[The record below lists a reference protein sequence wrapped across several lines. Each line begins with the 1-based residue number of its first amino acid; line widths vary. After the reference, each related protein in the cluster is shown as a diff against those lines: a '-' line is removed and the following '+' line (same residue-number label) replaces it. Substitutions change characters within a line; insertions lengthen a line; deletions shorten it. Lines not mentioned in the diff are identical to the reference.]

1 MAYGT
6 TEGNYFQAK
15 QNNNQGVPTTTN
27 FSIVVE
33 DNTQGAKSGLITI
46 YAENGTRVV
55 GTIPRGGS
63 FIPNPSATNPTNELK
78 AEFNYFSQQ
87 DNITAVKNQAI
98 ITVQKS
104 LSKTADPNQTPA
116 QREAIARSVVFGP
129 QQGANEDGSVV
140 SPTSTPT
147 SRETQQNGSE
157 TISLSDLKI
166 SQIQADDSGK
176 EKWWHKIGPLIY
188 PTDIS
193 KNGQDYI
200 EFNVFEYVTRGK
212 NQTNPL
218 LFGERT
224 LPKKDSKIRIR
235 LPIQPS
241 ITDTNTV
248 DWNNSQLNP
257 VEMGLY
263 SLADAGM
270 TGAQGQLDYILSSMG
285 NTITQDSNAGKALLL
300 YLKQKAIGTTG
311 LVSRF
316 GGAVVNPN
324 MELLFQGPQL
334 RPFNFSF
341 RLSPRDDGEAK
352 IVKTIIR
359 VFKEAMAV
367 RTASNGI
374 FLAAPH
380 IFNISYKN
388 GALNKEHT
396 SLNKIKT
403 CALQS
408 CSVDYTPDGSY
419 MTFNDTTNGNPMTSY
434 NLTLQFQEL
443 EPVTDKDYATVS
455 ADQIGY

>member
-1 MAYGT
+1 MAYGS

-27 FSIVVE
+27 FSLVVE

-87 DNITAVKNQAI
+87 DNITAVKTHAI
-98 ITVQKS
+98 ITVQRS

-157 TISLSDLKI
+157 TISLSDLSI
-166 SQIQADDSGK
+166 SQIQADDEYRK
-176 EKWWHKIGPLIY
+176 KWWYGIDRLIY

-193 KNGQDYI
+193 KNKQDYI
-200 EFNVFEYVTRGK
+200 EFNIFEYVTRGR

-224 LPKKDSKIRIR
+224 LQDSKINII

-241 ITDTNTV
+241 ITDTSTV
-248 DWNNSQLNP
+248 DWNSSSLNP

-263 SLADAGM
+263 SLSSDIM
-270 TGAQGQLDYILSSMG
+270 TAQGQRDEIIKSMG
-285 NTITQDSNAGKALLL
+285 NTITQDQNAQKALLL

-352 IVKTIIR
+352 IVKRIIR